1 MTRIGYRARAV
12 LCGFA
17 LGSIVGLGAVQAA
30 LHLPVIGQRNKVFSV
45 GEMNVPSGATI
56 RIAND
61 DDVVHTLRVTTPDG
75 SRRDHGLQKP
85 GETTDITLDK
95 VGDYT
100 VRCNIHPGMKMVVHV
115 K

>member
-1 MTRIGYRARAV
+1 MIMTKRGVTA
-12 LCGFA
+12 LLSGFA
-17 LGSIVGLGAVQAA
+17 LGSLVGIGALHAA
-30 LHLPVIGQRNKVFSV
+30 LHQPVIGQRGKVFSV
-45 GEMNVPSGATI
+45 AEMSVPNGATI
-56 RIAND
+56 RISND

-85 GETTDITLDK
+85 GETTDITLDR

-100 VRCNIHPGMKMVVHV
+100 VRCNIHPGMKMVVCV